1 MVRAQGTNVAL
12 LTGAA
17 CTINRSRTS
26 HVKLDGRVERDV
38 DGRGVDG
45 ERADGGEGCRWKGCR
60 WKGVDGRM
68 GGWEGCRWKWNGR
81 GGDDEGA
88 QAHSSVCCKLKIRHA
103 TSRPRR

>member
-45 ERADGGEGCRWKGCR
+45 ERADGG
-60 WKGVDGRM
+60 V
-68 GGWEGCRWKWNGR
+68 
-81 GGDDEGA
+81 
-88 QAHSSVCCKLKIRHA
+88 
-103 TSRPRR
+103 